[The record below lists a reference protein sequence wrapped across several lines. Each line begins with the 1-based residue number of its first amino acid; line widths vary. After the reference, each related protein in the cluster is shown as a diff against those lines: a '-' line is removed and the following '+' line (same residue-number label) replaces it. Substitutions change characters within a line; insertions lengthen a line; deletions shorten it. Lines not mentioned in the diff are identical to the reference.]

1 MKKYLKRS
9 IIIPLILFLYTTIT
23 ALWFLPH
30 NNDMNTSEKVFMITF
45 SYLIIAA
52 LHFVLK
58 RREKRRENTLAQMK
72 GNKKE

>member
-23 ALWFLPH
+23 AIWFLPH

-52 LHFVLK
+52 LHFALK
-58 RREKRRENTLAQMK
+58 RREKRREKTLAQMK